1 MGSTRLP
8 GKVMMPLGN
17 RPLLGFLIERLR
29 LCRTIDE
36 VVVATS
42 IENENDVIE
51 EFCANEGIACFRGS
65 EEDVLKRTLGALES
79 VSATIGVE
87 VFGDCPLIDPLI
99 VDDIVTKFLDH
110 ARYHFIGNDLKTTYP
125 PGMEVEVFSV
135 AALQD
140 SDDRVAASDPIRE
153 HGTLFIRQNPQL
165 YKVINLE
172 AEGKRRRPE
181 VELEVD
187 SREDLDVVT
196 AIIQHF
202 DPRIDFSLDEVLR
215 FLDDNPEIVE
225 INRSVHR
232 RWKEFRDD

>member
-1 MGSTRLP
+1 
-8 GKVMMPLGN
+8 MPLGN

-51 EFCANEGIACFRGS
+51 EFCANGGIACFRGS

>member
-1 MGSTRLP
+1 
-8 GKVMMPLGN
+8 
-17 RPLLGFLIERLR
+17 
-29 LCRTIDE
+29 
-36 VVVATS
+36 
-42 IENENDVIE
+42 
-51 EFCANEGIACFRGS
+51 
-65 EEDVLKRTLGALES
+65 
-79 VSATIGVE
+79 
-87 VFGDCPLIDPLI
+87 
-99 VDDIVTKFLDH
+99 
-110 ARYHFIGNDLKTTYP
+110 
-125 PGMEVEVFSV
+125 MEVEVFSV

>member
-1 MGSTRLP
+1 
-8 GKVMMPLGN
+8 MPLGN

-51 EFCANEGIACFRGS
+51 EFCAHEGIACFRGS
-65 EEDVLKRTLGALES
+65 EEDVLKRTLDALES

-110 ARYHFIGNDLKTTYP
+110 ARYDFIGNDLKTTYP

>member
-1 MGSTRLP
+1 M
-8 GKVMMPLGN
+8 
-17 RPLLGFLIERLR
+17 
-29 LCRTIDE
+29 
-36 VVVATS
+36 
-42 IENENDVIE
+42 
-51 EFCANEGIACFRGS
+51 
-65 EEDVLKRTLGALES
+65 GALES

-110 ARYHFIGNDLKTTYP
+110 ARYDFIGNDLKTTYP

-165 YKVINLE
+165 YKVINLA

-187 SREDLDVVT
+187 S
-196 AIIQHF
+196 IK
-202 DPRIDFSLDEVLR
+202 
-215 FLDDNPEIVE
+215 FLQSDIYYSN
-225 INRSVHR
+225 
-232 RWKEFRDD
+232 